1 MCECLCVCVCTWLR
15 SHTCPGE
22 IIKTENKTNLKN
34 YRFISQCDRR
44 VDWWL
49 VRPLLAAMTYRVLAA
64 MTLVLAAVTCRI
76 LAAVTSR
83 ILAAVTC
90 RILAA
95 MMSSAHDLLFCRKAF
110 SPSSCMNNI
119 YVRDSYRCRSMV
131 FGISSSSSSSSSLSL
146 LIIIIIDIIL
156 SLYRTRI

>member
-1 MCECLCVCVCTWLR
+1 VSVYVCVCVCTWLR

-49 VRPLLAAMTYRVLAA
+49 VRPLLAAMTCRVLAA

-76 LAAVTSR
+76 LAA
-83 ILAAVTC
+83 
-90 RILAA
+90 
-95 MMSSAHDLLFCRKAF
+95 MMSSAHDLLSCRKAF
-110 SPSSCMNNI
+110 SPSSCMNDI
-119 YVRDSYRCRSMV
+119 YVRGSYRRRSMV
-131 FGISSSSSSSSSLSL
+131 FGILSSYHHHLLHYHYWLLLSSTSFYRYTVRVYNNNYYTH
-146 LIIIIIDIIL
+146 IL
-156 SLYRTRI
+156 YI